1 MTGSTAVRRPPLLE
15 REGELAVAEA
25 AARAARDGTGSVL
38 LVSGPPGAGKSALLR
53 ALPPLAQRER
63 MTVLRA
69 GGARLEREFTCG
81 VIGQLLNP
89 VLFSVSEPVRDSWL
103 TGAAARVS
111 ARHGDGL
118 PANGLIRRDIPH
130 RQLLAGLDALLANI
144 SAERGPLL
152 VLADDVH
159 FADEPSLR
167 WLAHLAQRVQ
177 HLPVLLVCSV
187 REGDVLADEPLVR
200 QLAEAATTTV
210 RPRLLSAGAVLG
222 LVNWR
227 NGTEADE
234 GFSAACLEV
243 TGGNPMFLTA
253 VLDDLAAEGIAPV
266 AANRARV
273 HAARP
278 VRLRDWLLT
287 CLRTQPKPVWEVA
300 KAITVLGEHA
310 DLDLIGRL
318 TGLDEVA
325 CELASRTLTRFGLLE
340 AGTPRFAH
348 ALVRD
353 ALDESMTVEDR
364 ERAHVRAAEELHL
377 GGRPAEQVAERLL
390 GVLSVRLPWAA
401 EALRSAAD
409 AAVRRGAPEDAVRYL
424 RRLLLDDT
432 LDDNDRAAA
441 YVALA
446 TAEVRADRA
455 ASVRHVAQA
464 TALLNSPQD
473 RAAALVRLSPALFA
487 DAPPDVRDQL
497 DEVVAQLGAPGEL
510 SGGDRELA
518 LHLEARARHVGSAD
532 PAELMASAW
541 RLRGFGPDPA
551 VATPAEREL
560 LTVLLF
566 ATTKVA
572 GSTAAE
578 VGGLGARI
586 LRREPA
592 TPAHVHGVLPLLV
605 DTLCAADSV
614 AELAPWLDSAFEQ
627 CLDNGTATERALID
641 AERAL
646 VALNRGRLTEAGEIA
661 HRVLAGPPPDWARTG
676 TTMLVPLSLTAVT
689 TRDGELIRRLLAEP
703 PEEGTN
709 VLVSAVLGLLRGTAA
724 ALHGDRES
732 ALAFTMDI
740 GWQLERAGW
749 RNPGLFSWRL
759 FAATLQKRLGD
770 TAAARELAEQERL
783 RAHEW
788 GAAAAIG
795 RATRV
800 AGDLTPGAAGLAL
813 LREAVD
819 VLETSANRSE
829 LARSLVRLG
838 QRLRETEPD
847 EAGEHLGRAREVAAD
862 CGDPVAERWAR
873 RVGERRAGAGTLTRA
888 ERRVVELAADGAT
901 NQEIARS
908 LEVSVRAVEKHLTNS
923 YRKLGV
929 RRRTELAGA
938 LRTRNW

>member
-1 MTGSTAVRRPPLLE
+1 MSGPITVRRPPLLE

-25 AARAARDGTGSVL
+25 AAGAARDGTGSVL
-38 LVSGPPGAGKSALLR
+38 LVAGPPGSGKSALLR
-53 ALPPLAQRER
+53 ELPSIAEVER

-89 VLFSVSEPVRDSWL
+89 VLYAAPAEVRDSWL
-103 TGAAARVS
+103 TGTAGRVCARPYDGS
-111 ARHGDGL
+111 AV
-118 PANGLIRRDIPH
+118 NGLIRRDIPH

-144 SAERGPLL
+144 SADRGPLL

-159 FADEPSLR
+159 YADEPSLR
-167 WLAHLAQRVQ
+167 WLAHLAQHVQ
-177 HLPVLLVCSV
+177 HLPVLLVCAI
-187 REGDVLADEPLVR
+187 RDGDALADEPLVR

-210 RPRLLSAGAVLG
+210 RPRPLSAAAVLG
-222 LVNWR
+222 LVNWHT
-227 NGTEADE
+227 GAQADE
-234 GFSAACLEV
+234 EFGAACLAV
-243 TGGNPMFLTA
+243 TGGNPMFLAA
-253 VLDDLAAEGIAPV
+253 VLDELAAEEVAPV
-266 AANRARV
+266 AANRDRV
-273 HAARP
+273 YSARP
-278 VRLRDWLLT
+278 VRLRDWLLA
-287 CLRTQPKPVWEVA
+287 CLRSQPPPVWEVA
-300 KAITVLGEHA
+300 KAITVLGERA

-325 CELASRTLTRFGLLE
+325 GELALRTLSRFGLLVE
-340 AGTPRFAH
+340 RTPRFAQV
-348 ALVRD
+348 LVRE
-353 ALDESMTVEDR
+353 ALDESMTVEER

-377 GGRPAEQVAERLL
+377 SGRPAEEVADRLL

-401 EALRSAAD
+401 EALRGAAD
-409 AAVRRGAPEDAVRYL
+409 AAIRRGAPEAAVRYL

-432 LDDNDRAAA
+432 LDDDDRAAA

-446 TAEVRADRA
+446 TAEVGVDRA

-464 TALLNSPQD
+464 TALLSAPRD

-487 DAPPDVRDQL
+487 DAPPYVRDLL
-497 DEVVAQLGAPGEL
+497 DEVMAQLGKHEL
-510 SGGDRELA
+510 TGGDRELA

-560 LTVLLF
+560 LTVLLY
-566 ATTKVA
+566 ATTKVS

-578 VGGLGARI
+578 VAGLGARI

-592 TPAHVHGVLPLLV
+592 TPSHVHGVLPLLV

-614 AELAPWLDSAFEQ
+614 DELSAWLDSALEQ
-627 CLDNGTATERALID
+627 CLDNGGGVERDLID

-646 VALNRGRLTEAGEIA
+646 VALNRGRLAEAGEIA

-676 TTMLVPLSLTAVT
+676 TAILVPLSLTAINN
-689 TRDGELIRRLLAEP
+689 RDPELIRRLLADP
-703 PEEGTN
+703 PEEGAN
-709 VLVSAVLGLLRGTAA
+709 VLVNGLLGLLRGTAA
-724 ALHGDRES
+724 AIEGDRES
-732 ALAFTMDI
+732 ALAFILDT

-759 FAATLQKRLGD
+759 SAAVLHKRLGD
-770 TAAARELAEQERL
+770 PEAAREIAEQELL

-795 RATRV
+795 RASRV
-800 AGDLTPGAAGLAL
+800 AGDMTPGPAGLAL

-819 VLETSANRSE
+819 VLEKSANRSE
-829 LARSLVRLG
+829 LARALVRLG
-838 QRLRETEPD
+838 KRAKETEPD
-847 EAGEHLGRAREVAAD
+847 EAADHLARAREIALD
-862 CGDPVAERWAR
+862 CGDAIAERSAR
-873 RVGERRAGAGTLTRA
+873 LAGERRAGAGTLTPA
-888 ERRVVELAADGAT
+888 EGRVVELAAAGNT
-901 NQEIARS
+901 NQEIAKS

-929 RRRTELAGA
+929 KRRTELAGA
-938 LRTRNW
+938 LRARTW